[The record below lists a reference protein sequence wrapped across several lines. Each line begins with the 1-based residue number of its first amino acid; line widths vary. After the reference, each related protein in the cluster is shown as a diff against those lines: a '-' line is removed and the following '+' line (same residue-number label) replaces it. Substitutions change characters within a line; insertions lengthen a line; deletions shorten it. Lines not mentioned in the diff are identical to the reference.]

1 MLVTVSN
8 FRDVC
13 FDLEGPVFAN
23 PRCHTSVYSRLN
35 AICLRRLRTQPEKG
49 NDAVEDDVALS
60 YLQLKSSHSP
70 GESQGGSDIINIV
83 HVTCFRPEVQMFSR
97 EHLLSDKLT
106 GIETRELVFQVGI
119 DDLLVGEMVQECVE
133 DQAKCLLRGL
143 LAIRADTSNKSR
155 TIIFVAFPSMYPDI
169 FFDTR
174 RIVFSGCPQRG
185 VNESELAAKLGS
197 FLVDQSNE
205 KAMFSIISTSI
216 RSLAACIFRTNQ
228 LFSMSK
234 ISLRCLIISLHAPS
248 EKQETL
254 HHTLDEFTATMG
266 LPSEVIIQETVR
278 VLSKKELP
286 MEWRFCN
293 LSRTISKHFLVSSLP
308 APWAA
313 TEKFLRSISAHPR
326 QLRPRSQDEDT
337 HGLGPKI
344 ESSPSY
350 REWTSSIGN
359 KIIYV
364 HGDSTTTTH
373 DVADY
378 IFASHVK
385 NLRESETFSPNRAYM
400 YTFDSRDP
408 LHDSIPSLVA
418 GMLLQSV
425 VSRGCR
431 RDECQQLQE
440 PFLMQAGWGDNS
452 CQVALETLKMTCLCQ
467 GLVLLLHDF
476 DECNSDSGRRF
487 LEYYGGMVEKT
498 EHEFKLIITSRK
510 PDILLSEL
518 AAWPKLNVDELPSN
532 ATTPIIRVVHKSDPS
547 KDIKWVLSWLLCSY
561 RPLNVQEFVF
571 VCNKRRPYEPSDEEN
586 IGSHWVSVDLTSSL
600 PIWLI
605 SVLRIFV
612 DTEKEPVEIRGD
624 VRNLLEHDPGAE
636 ECIWDEV
643 RSTAHYTLFE
653 FCANYLTAKHTVEKL
668 EVVLKNYN
676 TLWQTNQQGKKP
688 AAPLDCD
695 NNDIVYYAIQA
706 LPYHMSK
713 LRDSAT
719 ALKRFC
725 AHGGG
730 RASTVWAKLYWAMS
744 SLRTSN
750 PPASAQGVLG
760 GLGLTP
766 FAEVREEAIEVRAE
780 YALMK
785 ILQGRGGEI
794 WLLLDEGQFSLFA
807 LEDILATSIQAGE
820 EETARKA
827 AKSITL
833 DPNWRAKAFS
843 SMEKAI
849 WAATWLGMSALM
861 DDLLHAGI
869 SPNLTSMPHEAADST
884 LRHPSLIYMATSRGH
899 IDVVRSLMNHGAKI
913 DVIGPGQEDN
923 LLAAAFSGHLDLIRL
938 FSSPADSPTM
948 LHRKRSGLFV
958 AAERGHWRA
967 VSLLIQLGADPNSSR
982 GSPSDDYRE
991 WSPLAIACRNQWPK
1005 TMEALLQGGAD
1016 PNILG
1021 PYGVDTP
1028 LWFCTVDEPNL
1039 QCVRCLV
1046 QFGADPNHNNFSP
1059 PLLHEMAKSAHKVNI
1074 LIDICDILL
1083 SGKSAININA
1093 AAADGETALMQACR
1107 TGKMP
1112 LVRWL
1117 LTKNANINSVNDSG
1131 QDAMKCAIWHGRL
1144 DIVAELLKHNPEGC
1158 QLVPAATDDP
1168 VNTFGPFTYLTLAAH
1183 SGRTEIVELLMAN
1196 GLDVNQADGWQMSP
1210 VRYAIDRSKLVSD
1223 TRLFRQLIE
1232 NGAKLGDAVHGESL
1246 LHRAI
1251 DAPLDYL
1258 KVLLEFR
1265 RDIDIDVL
1273 GFSKATAFHYASSCS
1288 RMDHMRI
1295 LTRAGADI
1303 NIANGQGYTALHDA
1317 AYRNDLDVTSFILA
1331 QPEVKV
1337 NITAPS
1343 YGTALHMAC
1352 KRLNIEV
1359 IRSLISHGADTNA
1372 IAFNYANGTPLMST
1386 MLSNEDAVRD
1396 RDAQKVDM
1404 VVRMLVSNKA
1414 DIQQTMCGSAFTFD
1428 TAFQGACFNAGV
1440 ATINFLLDE
1449 GASVQHSDALGRLP
1463 LHFAAAN
1470 GIENFLAVMLTYR
1483 GDMMA
1488 TDKEGKTCLHWAAQF
1503 GNLQTVKFIIDR
1515 LRGADVD
1522 CKDSDGWTPLCWAAR
1537 GSKPADF
1544 GKMRSEKPDF
1554 LNVICTLLRHGASSE
1569 IVCNLSDDEGTGTI
1583 QKTALDL
1590 ARLCGSGV
1598 EITSALEPKVGS
1610 SGSETAASNRRYVL
1624 QRHICHACLVTI
1636 TGPLFG
1642 CKTCNALA
1650 FCNKCVQHFETYHS
1664 SETQKDGKLHV
1675 AEKSTV
1681 DIYRNATLD
1690 VDLNADHAT
1699 KTSTSA
1705 QDGLQ
1710 EQSENGEMS
1719 EEYDSSL
1726 DLDFDLDGLGEN
1738 LS

>member
-1 MLVTVSN
+1 
-8 FRDVC
+8 
-13 FDLEGPVFAN
+13 
-23 PRCHTSVYSRLN
+23 
-35 AICLRRLRTQPEKG
+35 
-49 NDAVEDDVALS
+49 
-60 YLQLKSSHSP
+60 
-70 GESQGGSDIINIV
+70 
-83 HVTCFRPEVQMFSR
+83 
-97 EHLLSDKLT
+97 
-106 GIETRELVFQVGI
+106 
-119 DDLLVGEMVQECVE
+119 MV
-133 DQAKCLLRGL
+133 D
-143 LAIRADTSNKSR
+143 
-155 TIIFVAFPSMYPDI
+155 
-169 FFDTR
+169 
-174 RIVFSGCPQRG
+174 
-185 VNESELAAKLGS
+185 
-197 FLVDQSNE
+197 
-205 KAMFSIISTSI
+205 
-216 RSLAACIFRTNQ
+216 
-228 LFSMSK
+228 
-234 ISLRCLIISLHAPS
+234 
-248 EKQETL
+248 
-254 HHTLDEFTATMG
+254 
-266 LPSEVIIQETVR
+266 
-278 VLSKKELP
+278 
-286 MEWRFCN
+286 
-293 LSRTISKHFLVSSLP
+293 
-308 APWAA
+308 
-313 TEKFLRSISAHPR
+313 
-326 QLRPRSQDEDT
+326 
-337 HGLGPKI
+337 
-344 ESSPSY
+344 
-350 REWTSSIGN
+350 
-359 KIIYV
+359 
-364 HGDSTTTTH
+364 
-373 DVADY
+373 
-378 IFASHVK
+378 
-385 NLRESETFSPNRAYM
+385 
-400 YTFDSRDP
+400 
-408 LHDSIPSLVA
+408 
-418 GMLLQSV
+418 
-425 VSRGCR
+425 
-431 RDECQQLQE
+431 
-440 PFLMQAGWGDNS
+440 
-452 CQVALETLKMTCLCQ
+452 
-467 GLVLLLHDF
+467 
-476 DECNSDSGRRF
+476 
-487 LEYYGGMVEKT
+487 KT

-518 AAWPKLNVDELPSN
+518 AAWPKLNVDELPSK

-547 KDIKWVLSWLLCSY
+547 SMISRMEDAAWKHLHGLRAHHADSTIQTILRIIENYTGWPDLRLRASLTVASRLLQSVSPTDTVRTFLHRLLKSNDHLEDIKWALSWLLCSY
-561 RPLNVQEFVF
+561 RPLNVQEFAF
-571 VCNKRRPYEPSDEEN
+571 VCNRRRPYEPSDEEN
-586 IGSHWVSVDLTSSL
+586 VGSRWVSVDLASSL
-600 PIWLI
+600 PTWLI
-605 SVLRIFV
+605 SVLRILV

-676 TLWQTNQQGKKP
+676 TLWQNNQQGKKP
-688 AAPLDCD
+688 TAPLDSD
-695 NNDIVYYAIQA
+695 NNDIVYYALQA
-706 LPYHMSK
+706 LPYHLSK
-713 LRDSAT
+713 LSDSAT

-725 AHGGG
+725 AHGRG

-766 FAEVREEAIEVRAE
+766 FAEMREEAIEVRAE

-785 ILQGRGGEI
+785 IVQGRGGEI
-794 WLLLDEGQFSLFA
+794 WLLLDEGQFPLSA
-807 LEDILATSIQAGE
+807 LEDIIANSIQAGE

-827 AKSITL
+827 AKNITS
-833 DPNWRAKAFS
+833 DPNWRTKAFS
-843 SMEKAI
+843 SVEKAI
-849 WAATWLGMSALM
+849 WAAAWLGMSALV

-884 LRHPSLIYMATSRGH
+884 LRHPNLIYMATSRGH

-938 FSSPADSPTM
+938 FSSPYGSPTM
-948 LHRKRSGLFV
+948 LHRKSSGLFV

-1039 QCVRCLV
+1039 RCVCCLV
-1046 QFGADPNHNNFSP
+1046 QFGADPNHENFSP
-1059 PLLHEMAKSAHKVNI
+1059 PLLHEMAKSAHKVNTI
-1074 LIDICDILL
+1074 IEICDILL
-1083 SGKSAININA
+1083 SGKGSININA

-1107 TGKMP
+1107 TGKLP

-1117 LTKNANINSVNDSG
+1117 LKRNVNINAVNDSG

-1144 DIVAELLKHNPEGC
+1144 DIAAELLNHNPEGC
-1158 QLVPAATDDP
+1158 QLVPLATEDP
-1168 VNTFGPFTYLTLAAH
+1168 VNTFGPFTCLTLAAH
-1183 SGRTEIVELLMAN
+1183 SGRTEIVELLVSK
-1196 GLDVNQADGWQMSP
+1196 GLDVNQLDGWQMPP
-1210 VRYAIDRSKLVSD
+1210 VRYAIDRSKLVTD

-1232 NGAKLGDAVHGESL
+1232 NGAKLGDVVHGESL

-1265 RDIDIDVL
+1265 RDIEIDVL
-1273 GFSKATAFHYASSCS
+1273 DFSKATAFHYASSCS
-1288 RMDHMRI
+1288 RMDHMQI

-1337 NITAPS
+1337 NIAAPN

-1352 KRLNIEV
+1352 KKLNVEV

-1372 IAFNYANGTPLMST
+1372 ISFNYANGTPLMSA

-1396 RDAQKVDM
+1396 RDAQKMDI

-1414 DIQQTMCGSAFTFD
+1414 DIQQTLCGSAFTFD

-1440 ATINFLLDE
+1440 ATINFLIDE
-1449 GASVQHSDALGRLP
+1449 GASVQHCDSLGRLP

-1470 GIENFLAVMLTYR
+1470 GIENFLAVMLTHR
-1483 GDMMA
+1483 GDIMA
-1488 TDKEGKTCLHWAAQF
+1488 PDKEGKTCLHWAAQF
-1503 GNLQTVKFIIDR
+1503 GNSQTVKFIIDR
-1515 LRGADVD
+1515 LHGADVD

-1537 GSKPADF
+1537 GSKPGDF

-1554 LNVICTLLRHGASSE
+1554 SNVIRTLLRHGAS
-1569 IVCNLSDDEGTGTI
+1569 
-1583 QKTALDL
+1583 
-1590 ARLCGSGV
+1590 
-1598 EITSALEPKVGS
+1598 P
-1610 SGSETAASNRRYVL
+1610 ET
-1624 QRHICHACLVTI
+1624 TI

-1664 SETQKDGKLHV
+1664 SEKQKDGKLHV
-1675 AEKSTV
+1675 VEKSNV
-1681 DIYRNATLD
+1681 DIYKDAMLD
-1690 VDLNADHAT
+1690 VDLNADHAA
-1699 KTSTSA
+1699 KTSA
-1705 QDGLQ
+1705 QEGLR
-1710 EQSENGEMS
+1710 EPSENGGVS

-1726 DLDFDLDGLGEN
+1726 DLDFDLDELGEG

>member
-1 MLVTVSN
+1 MTVE
-8 FRDVC
+8 DV
-13 FDLEGPVFAN
+13 PPPA
-23 PRCHTSVYSRLN
+23 RHTSEMEAN
-35 AICLRRLRTQPEKG
+35 NHPEKE
-49 NDAVEDDVALS
+49 NNADEDDVALS

-70 GESQGGSDIINIV
+70 GESEGDSNIINIV
-83 HVTCFRPEVQMFSR
+83 HVACFRPQVQMFSR
-97 EHLLSDKLT
+97 EHLLSDKLN

-119 DDLLVGEMVQECVE
+119 NDLLVGEMVQEFVE

-143 LAIRADTSNKSR
+143 LAIRASTSLFIKNKVP
-155 TIIFVAFPSMYPDI
+155 TIIFVAYD
-169 FFDTR
+169 
-174 RIVFSGCPQRG
+174 
-185 VNESELAAKLGS
+185 LGS
-197 FLVDQSNE
+197 
-205 KAMFSIISTSI
+205 
-216 RSLAACIFRTNQ
+216 
-228 LFSMSK
+228 
-234 ISLRCLIISLHAPS
+234 
-248 EKQETL
+248 
-254 HHTLDEFTATMG
+254 
-266 LPSEVIIQETVR
+266 VI
-278 VLSKKELP
+278 
-286 MEWRFCN
+286 
-293 LSRTISKHFLVSSLP
+293 
-308 APWAA
+308 
-313 TEKFLRSISAHPR
+313 
-326 QLRPRSQDEDT
+326 
-337 HGLGPKI
+337 
-344 ESSPSY
+344 
-350 REWTSSIGN
+350 
-359 KIIYV
+359 
-364 HGDSTTTTH
+364 
-373 DVADY
+373 
-378 IFASHVK
+378 VK
-385 NLRESETFSPNRAYM
+385 T
-400 YTFDSRDP
+400 
-408 LHDSIPSLVA
+408 
-418 GMLLQSV
+418 
-425 VSRGCR
+425 
-431 RDECQQLQE
+431 
-440 PFLMQAGWGDNS
+440 
-452 CQVALETLKMTCLCQ
+452 
-467 GLVLLLHDF
+467 
-476 DECNSDSGRRF
+476 
-487 LEYYGGMVEKT
+487 
-498 EHEFKLIITSRK
+498 
-510 PDILLSEL
+510 
-518 AAWPKLNVDELPSN
+518 
-532 ATTPIIRVVHKSDPS
+532 
-547 KDIKWVLSWLLCSY
+547 
-561 RPLNVQEFVF
+561 
-571 VCNKRRPYEPSDEEN
+571 
-586 IGSHWVSVDLTSSL
+586 
-600 PIWLI
+600 
-605 SVLRIFV
+605 
-612 DTEKEPVEIRGD
+612 EPVEIRGD

-653 FCANYLTAKHTVEKL
+653 FCANYLTAKHTVENL

-688 AAPLDCD
+688 TAPLDCD

-794 WLLLDEGQFSLFA
+794 WLLLDEGHFSLFA

-827 AKSITL
+827 AKSITS
-833 DPNWRAKAFS
+833 DPNWRTKAFS

-849 WAATWLGMSALM
+849 WAATWLGMSALV

-938 FSSPADSPTM
+938 FSSPADSPKM
-948 LHRKRSGLFV
+948 LHRKSSGLFV

-1005 TMEALLQGGAD
+1005 TMEALLQEGAD

-1046 QFGADPNHNNFSP
+1046 QFGADPNHDNFSP
-1059 PLLHEMAKSAHKVNI
+1059 PLLHEMAKPAHKVNI

-1117 LTKNANINSVNDSG
+1117 LTKNANINAVNDSG

-1144 DIVAELLKHNPEGC
+1144 DILAELLKHNPEGC

-1168 VNTFGPFTYLTLAAH
+1168 LNTFGPFTYLTLAAH
-1183 SGRTEIVELLMAN
+1183 SGRTEIVELLVSK
-1196 GLDVNQADGWQMSP
+1196 GLDVNQLDGWQMPP
-1210 VRYAIDRSKLVSD
+1210 VRYAIDRSKLVTD

-1232 NGAKLGDAVHGESL
+1232 NGAKLGDVVHGESL

-1251 DAPLDYL
+1251 DAPLNYL
-1258 KVLLEFR
+1258 TVLLEFR
-1265 RDIDIDVL
+1265 RDIEIDVL
-1273 GFSKATAFHYASSCS
+1273 DFSKATAFHYASSCS
-1288 RMDHMRI
+1288 RMDHMQT

-1337 NITAPS
+1337 NIAAPN

-1352 KRLNIEV
+1352 KRLNVEV

-1372 IAFNYANGTPLMST
+1372 ISFNYANGTPLMSA

-1396 RDAQKVDM
+1396 RDAQKMDM

-1414 DIQQTMCGSAFTFD
+1414 DIQRTLCGSAFTFD

-1449 GASVQHSDALGRLP
+1449 GASVQHCDSLGRLP

-1488 TDKEGKTCLHWAAQF
+1488 PDKEGKTCLHWAAQF
-1503 GNLQTVKFIIDR
+1503 GNSQTVKFIIDR
-1515 LRGADVD
+1515 LHGADID

-1537 GSKPADF
+1537 GSKPGDF

-1554 LNVICTLLRHGASSE
+1554 LNVIRTLLRHGASPE
-1569 IVCNLSDDEGTGTI
+1569 TVCNLSDDEGTGTI
-1583 QKTALDL
+1583 HKTPLNL

-1598 EITSALEPKVGS
+1598 EITSALEAK
-1610 SGSETAASNRRYVL
+1610 
-1624 QRHICHACLVTI
+1624 TI

-1642 CKTCNALA
+1642 CKTCNTLA

-1664 SETQKDGKLHV
+1664 SEKKKDGKLHV
-1675 AEKSTV
+1675 IEKSNV
-1681 DIYRNATLD
+1681 DIYKDAMLD
-1690 VDLNADHAT
+1690 VDLNADLAA
-1699 KTSTSA
+1699 KTSE
-1705 QDGLQ
+1705 QEGLR
-1710 EQSENGEMS
+1710 EPSENGGVS

-1726 DLDFDLDGLGEN
+1726 DLDFDLDELGEG

>member
-1 MLVTVSN
+1 M
-8 FRDVC
+8 
-13 FDLEGPVFAN
+13 
-23 PRCHTSVYSRLN
+23 
-35 AICLRRLRTQPEKG
+35 
-49 NDAVEDDVALS
+49 
-60 YLQLKSSHSP
+60 
-70 GESQGGSDIINIV
+70 
-83 HVTCFRPEVQMFSR
+83 
-97 EHLLSDKLT
+97 
-106 GIETRELVFQVGI
+106 
-119 DDLLVGEMVQECVE
+119 
-133 DQAKCLLRGL
+133 
-143 LAIRADTSNKSR
+143 AD
-155 TIIFVAFPSMYPDI
+155 
-169 FFDTR
+169 
-174 RIVFSGCPQRG
+174 
-185 VNESELAAKLGS
+185 
-197 FLVDQSNE
+197 
-205 KAMFSIISTSI
+205 
-216 RSLAACIFRTNQ
+216 
-228 LFSMSK
+228 
-234 ISLRCLIISLHAPS
+234 
-248 EKQETL
+248 
-254 HHTLDEFTATMG
+254 
-266 LPSEVIIQETVR
+266 
-278 VLSKKELP
+278 
-286 MEWRFCN
+286 
-293 LSRTISKHFLVSSLP
+293 
-308 APWAA
+308 
-313 TEKFLRSISAHPR
+313 
-326 QLRPRSQDEDT
+326 
-337 HGLGPKI
+337 
-344 ESSPSY
+344 
-350 REWTSSIGN
+350 
-359 KIIYV
+359 
-364 HGDSTTTTH
+364 
-373 DVADY
+373 
-378 IFASHVK
+378 
-385 NLRESETFSPNRAYM
+385 
-400 YTFDSRDP
+400 
-408 LHDSIPSLVA
+408 
-418 GMLLQSV
+418 
-425 VSRGCR
+425 
-431 RDECQQLQE
+431 
-440 PFLMQAGWGDNS
+440 
-452 CQVALETLKMTCLCQ
+452 
-467 GLVLLLHDF
+467 
-476 DECNSDSGRRF
+476 
-487 LEYYGGMVEKT
+487 KT

-518 AAWPKLNVDELPSN
+518 AAWPKLSVDELPSK
-532 ATTPIIRVVHKSDPS
+532 AITPIIRVTHKSDSSITISNMEHAVWRHLHGLRAYHADSTLQTILRIVQNYAGWPELRS
-547 KDIKWVLSWLLCSY
+547 RASLTVACRLLQSVSPTDTVRTFLHRLLKSNDHLEDIKWALSWLLCSY
-561 RPLNVQEFVF
+561 RPLNVQDFVF
-571 VCNKRRPYEPSDEEN
+571 VCNRRRPYEPSDEKD
-586 IGSHWVSVDLTSSL
+586 IGSNWVSVNLTSSL
-600 PIWLI
+600 PTWLI
-605 SVLRIFV
+605 SVLRVLV

-624 VRNLLEHDPGAE
+624 VRNLLEHDPGTE
-636 ECIWDEV
+636 EYIWDEV

-653 FCANYLTAKHTVEKL
+653 FCANYVTAKHTVEKL
-668 EVVLKNYN
+668 EVVFNNYN
-676 TLWQTNQQGKKP
+676 TLWQNSQQGKKP
-688 AAPLDCD
+688 TAPLDCD

-713 LRDSAT
+713 LSDSAT

-766 FAEVREEAIEVRAE
+766 LVEVREEAIEVRTE

-807 LEDILATSIQAGE
+807 LEDILATFIQAGE

-827 AKSITL
+827 ARSITS
-833 DPNWRAKAFS
+833 DPNWRTKAFS

-849 WAATWLGMSALM
+849 WAATWLGMSALV

-869 SPNLTSMPHEAADST
+869 SPNLTSMPHEAADSN
-884 LRHPSLIYMATSRGH
+884 LRHSSLISMATSRGH

-948 LHRKRSGLFV
+948 LHRKSSGLFV

-1005 TMEALLQGGAD
+1005 TMEALLQGDAD

-1039 QCVRCLV
+1039 RCVRCLV
-1046 QFGADPNHNNFSP
+1046 QFGADPNHENFSP
-1059 PLLHEMAKSAHKVNI
+1059 PLLHEMAKSAHKVNTI
-1074 LIDICDILL
+1074 IEICDILL
-1083 SGKSAININA
+1083 SGKGSININA
-1093 AAADGETALMQACR
+1093 AAGDGETALMQACR
-1107 TGKMP
+1107 TGKLP

-1117 LTKNANINSVNDSG
+1117 LERNVNINAVNDSG

-1158 QLVPAATDDP
+1158 QLVPAATEDP

-1183 SGRTEIVELLMAN
+1183 SGRTEIVELLVSN
-1196 GLDVNQADGWQMSP
+1196 GLDVNQFDGWQMPP
-1210 VRYAIDRSKLVSD
+1210 VRYAIDRSKLVTD

-1232 NGAKLGDAVHGESL
+1232 SGAKLGDVVHGEGL

-1251 DAPLDYL
+1251 DAPLHYL

-1265 RDIDIDVL
+1265 RDIEIDVL
-1273 GFSKATAFHYASSCS
+1273 DFSKATAFHYASSCS
-1288 RMDHMRI
+1288 RMDHMQI

-1317 AYRNDLDVTSFILA
+1317 AYRNDLDVTSFVLA

-1337 NITAPS
+1337 NIAAPN

-1352 KRLNIEV
+1352 KKLNVEV

-1372 IAFNYANGTPLMST
+1372 ISFKYANGTPLMSA

-1396 RDAQKVDM
+1396 RDAQKMDM

-1414 DIQQTMCGSAFTFD
+1414 DIQQTLCGSAFTFD
-1428 TAFQGACFNAGV
+1428 TTFQGACFNAGV

-1449 GASVQHSDALGRLP
+1449 GASVQHCDSLGRLP

-1483 GDMMA
+1483 GDIMA
-1488 TDKEGKTCLHWAAQF
+1488 PDKEGKTCLHWAAQF
-1503 GNLQTVKFIIDR
+1503 GNSQTVKFIIDR
-1515 LRGADVD
+1515 LHDADVD

-1537 GSKPADF
+1537 GSNPGDF

-1554 LNVICTLLRHGASSE
+1554 LNVIRTLLRHGAS
-1569 IVCNLSDDEGTGTI
+1569 
-1583 QKTALDL
+1583 
-1590 ARLCGSGV
+1590 
-1598 EITSALEPKVGS
+1598 P
-1610 SGSETAASNRRYVL
+1610 ET
-1624 QRHICHACLVTI
+1624 TI

-1664 SETQKDGKLHV
+1664 NEKQQDGKLHV
-1675 AEKSTV
+1675 VKKSNV
-1681 DIYRNATLD
+1681 DIYKNAMLD
-1690 VDLNADHAT
+1690 VDLNADHVA
-1699 KTSTSA
+1699 KTSA
-1705 QDGLQ
+1705 QEGLR
-1710 EQSENGEMS
+1710 EPLENGGVS

-1726 DLDFDLDGLGEN
+1726 DLDFDLDELGEG